1 MILSLSGERI
11 MNDNKKLMVIGSNSF
26 SGASFIDFALDC
38 GMSVIG
44 ISRSMQ
50 PDPVFLPYLWKARK
64 DFCFRFFQ
72 YDLNTEFENIKTQI
86 LRFRPDYIVNF
97 AAQGMVAQSWD
108 NPEQWFRT
116 NTLACVK
123 LHHFLKDCDFLK
135 KYVQISTPEVYGSC
149 EGFVKENINYN
160 PSTPYAVSKAA
171 ADMSLMTFFRTFGF
185 PVVFIRSANVYGPG
199 QLLYRIIPKAG
210 VFFLTGAVIEL
221 HGGGTSIRS
230 FIHINDVCKGI
241 MKAMIQGQP
250 GSIFHFAAPEYV
262 SIRELVEKIAV
273 KTGAVF
279 SDHVKN
285 TGERTGKDKAY
296 LLDCSKAENQLG
308 WKPEIS
314 LDRGLDHTLEW
325 VRSNLDILKNQEF
338 EYHHKP

>member
-1 MILSLSGERI
+1 
-11 MNDNKKLMVIGSNSF
+11 MNGFSKIAVIGSNSF
-26 SGASFIDFALDC
+26 SGASFIDHALEC
-38 GMSVIG
+38 GMSVLG

-50 PDPVFLPYLWKARK
+50 PDPVFLPYMWRSGIPRN
-64 DFCFRFFQ
+64 FSFFRH
-72 YDLNTEFENIKTQI
+72 DLNTEFEDIKKQI
-86 LRFRPDYIVNF
+86 LKFRPDYIVNF

-116 NTLACVK
+116 NTLACVR

-149 EGFVKENINYN
+149 EGFVKENTNYN

-171 ADMSLMTFFRTFGF
+171 ADMSLMTFFTAFRF
-185 PVVFIRSANVYGPG
+185 PVVFVRSANVYGPG
-199 QLLYRIIPKAG
+199 QLLYRIIPRAII
-210 VFFLTGAVIEL
+210 FFMTGRTIEL

-241 MKAMIQGQP
+241 MSAMVNGEP
-250 GSIFHFAAPEYV
+250 GSIYHFASSETT
-262 SIRELVEKIAV
+262 SIRSLV
-273 KTGAVF
+273 KTIAMKTGTEF
-279 SDHVKN
+279 SDYVKD
-285 TGERTGKDKAY
+285 TKERIGKDKAY
-296 LLDCSKAENQLG
+296 LLDCTKAGKMFG

-314 LDRGLDHTLEW
+314 LDKGLDSTIEW
-325 VRSNLDILKNQEF
+325 ISDNIETLKNQDF